1 MNKRHVL
8 PSIVSAETAG
18 IVQCSK
24 QEKMQLDGHRGGKR
38 LYPYFESK
46 VPLLPA
52 EVEEPGADLPAFYSS
67 VYQEYI
73 ATGDA
78 VHTVCLP
85 ASSSLKKGYK
95 WSHGGIP
102 GPSPG

>member
-8 PSIVSAETAG
+8 PSIAPAETAG

-52 EVEEPGADLPAFYSS
+52 EIEEPGADLPAFYSS
-67 VYQEYI
+67 VYQECI